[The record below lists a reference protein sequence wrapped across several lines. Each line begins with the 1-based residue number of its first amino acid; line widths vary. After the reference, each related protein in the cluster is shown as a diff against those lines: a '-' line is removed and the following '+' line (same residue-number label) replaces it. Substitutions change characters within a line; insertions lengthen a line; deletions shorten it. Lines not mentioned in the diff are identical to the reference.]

1 MQTIVMNTP
10 GYVGADLNALIDEAL
25 ISALDRRL
33 IDRLISN
40 NNESEHKID
49 FNLSQNCNF
58 LVKIWLNCIFLLKNI
73 FSNQVIEIIKKKLDV
88 NDGSKEASQNAVEI
102 NQQDFNV
109 YLKEID
115 LNKKIN
121 YFNLTY

>member
-40 NNESEHKID
+40 NNESVHKID

-58 LVKIWLNCIFLLKNI
+58 LVNLIKLHFL
-73 FSNQVIEIIKKKLDV
+73 
-88 NDGSKEASQNAVEI
+88 
-102 NQQDFNV
+102 
-109 YLKEID
+109 
-115 LNKKIN
+115 
-121 YFNLTY
+121 